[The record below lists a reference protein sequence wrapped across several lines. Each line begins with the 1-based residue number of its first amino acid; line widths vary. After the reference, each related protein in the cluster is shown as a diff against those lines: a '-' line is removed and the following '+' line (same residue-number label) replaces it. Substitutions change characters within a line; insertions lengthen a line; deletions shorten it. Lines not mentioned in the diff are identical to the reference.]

1 MIINVRKKCCA
12 LMTVLLFISFSSFAI
27 NSPSFSKI
35 NYSDQKLANQALISL
50 HHAIMEVNTK
60 EKYLIATLTEQE
72 KQLLQLHD
80 FDIEPAISW
89 TEKFSNT
96 FLNGNALTFNE
107 KQLSVEPISGFS
119 CYATVEGTYDEAET
133 LAGTFP
139 KLATWSDIG
148 DSWMKVNQ
156 QGGYDLM
163 VLKITNSEV
172 SNQKPIL
179 FVHSSMHARE
189 YAPAALNLD
198 FAKWLLN
205 EYATNAE
212 AQWIVDNRE
221 VHLVFHMNPDG
232 RKIAENQVFQRKN
245 TNQSH
250 CAGSTVGVDLN
261 RNFTQTW
268 GVTANGSSGNE
279 CSEVYRGISAESEP
293 ETQAISNYIR
303 SIFTDERGP
312 NDSDAAPVTKSGLHI
327 DLHSYGRLILWPYGH
342 KEGVSPNNNGFVN
355 LGNKLAWFND
365 YAPQQ
370 SIGLYATD
378 GTSDNVSY
386 GELGVAAITFE
397 LGSSFFQNC
406 AEYSS
411 QILPDNLK
419 ALAYAAK
426 VSEAPYLMSTGTDIS
441 SVKVN
446 NSLYQTTVSPAEIV
460 ELEVIST
467 TKQSS
472 LASFNSDITQYEY
485 VIDDTFT
492 NSENIEVLSQNLEV
506 DSNGIVTAIAQ
517 INTTHLAIGQHR
529 LTIRGKNSDGQ
540 YGVTQSVFINISDNS
555 APVPSFTASCQDLV
569 CTFDASQSVDSDGE
583 ITKYQWRK
591 TQGNANAEVIGT
603 GQSLQYTF
611 ANAGSVTIELLIED
625 NNGLAASTQ
634 QTITLSKIEVIT
646 VTPESS
652 NSGGGLF
659 SWLLLLL
666 LPISLVRLTK
676 RFY

>member
-35 NYSDQKLANQALISL
+35 NYSDQKLANQVLISL

-72 KQLLQLHD
+72 KQLLQLHG

-261 RNFTQTW
+261 RNFAQTW

-472 LASFNSDITQYEY
+472 LANFNSDITQFEY

-506 DSNGIVTAIAQ
+506 DSNGVVTAIAQ

-569 CTFDASQSVDSDGE
+569 CTFDASQSLDSDGE
-583 ITKYQWRK
+583 ITKYQWGK
-591 TQGNANAEVIGT
+591 IQGNANAEVIGA

-611 ANAGSVTIELLIED
+611 ANAGNVTIELLIED

-634 QTITLSKIEVIT
+634 QTISLNKIEVIT

-652 NSGGGLF
+652 NSGGGVF
-659 SWLLLLL
+659 NWLLVLL

-676 RFY
+676 RFH

>member
-472 LASFNSDITQYEY
+472 LASFNSDITQFEY

-506 DSNGIVTAIAQ
+506 DSNGVVTAIAQ
-517 INTTHLAIGQHR
+517 IDTTHLAIGQHR